1 MGLDLCACRC
11 AWVASFLRS
20 PGFLCRVL
28 ALLGVLGLVAL
39 LRHYP
44 VHLTSLLWNIGSY
57 RAQSGASVRR
67 PRVVAHFP
75 CLGKPEATPM
85 PMFIMRR

>member
-1 MGLDLCACRC
+1 MLVGL
-11 AWVASFLRS
+11 
-20 PGFLCRVL
+20 L
-28 ALLGVLGLVAL
+28 ALLGVLLSD
-39 LRHYP
+39 P
-44 VHLTSLLWNIGSY
+44 FSLFSLFRNGSY
-57 RAQSGASVRR
+57 RAQSGASERK